1 MTLKITLLICQ
12 QVIRKKKEFLYTEKM
27 SILVSGATG
36 FIALYVVN
44 DLLEQGYKVIGT
56 VRSQEKADKLTKQFG
71 NNPNLSFELVADIA
85 APHAFD
91 KVFEKHGKEIRVV
104 LHTASP
110 FFISTTNYEKDLLI
124 PAVNGTKSILES
136 IKKYAADTV
145 ERVVVTSS
153 FAAAM
158 DLSKANDGSVVYTE
172 ESWNPATWENCQV
185 DGLNAYCGSKKLAEA
200 AAWEFWRENKQNVKF
215 QLSVV
220 NPVYVFGPQL
230 FDDDVTDTLN
240 TSCEVI
246 NALIHNKPEAKQ
258 NEPLRSDYI
267 DVRDVSRAHLV
278 AFQKEEAIGKR
289 LILQEGKYAYQDIK
303 DILNEDF
310 PQLRGKIS
318 VGKPGSGKE
327 TYNEFPTINNT
338 QTRKILG
345 YSFRSLHETIHDT
358 AAQILK
364 KEGLL

>member
-1 MTLKITLLICQ
+1 MA
-12 QVIRKKKEFLYTEKM
+12 V
-27 SILVSGATG
+27 LVTGATG

-44 DLLEQGYKVIGT
+44 DLLKQNYQVIGT
-56 VRSQEKADKLTKQFG
+56 VRSQEKADKLKRQFG
-71 NNPNLSFELVADIA
+71 NNPNLTLELVSDIA
-85 APHAFD
+85 APNAFD
-91 KVFEKHGKEIRVV
+91 SVFEKHGADLKVV

-110 FFISTTNYEKDLLI
+110 FFIDPTDYEKDLLI

-136 IKKYAADTV
+136 IKKYAANSV

-172 ESWNPATWENCQV
+172 ESWNPATWESCQV

-200 AAWEFWRENKQNVKF
+200 AAWEFLRENRQAVKF

-230 FDDDVTDTLN
+230 FDEDVTEKLN

-258 NEPLRSDYI
+258 NEGLRSDYI
-267 DVRDVSRAHLV
+267 DVRDVSKAHLV
-278 AFQKEEAIGKR
+278 AFQKEEAAGKR
-289 LILQEGKYAYQDIK
+289 LVLQEGKYAYQDIK

-310 PQLRGKIS
+310 PQLKGKIS
-318 VGKPGSGKE
+318 VGNPGSGRD
-327 TYNEFPTINNT
+327 TYQDFPTIDNSK
-338 QTRKILG
+338 TRKILG
-345 YSFRSLHETIHDT
+345 YPFKSLHESIHDT

-364 KEGLL
+364 KEGKL